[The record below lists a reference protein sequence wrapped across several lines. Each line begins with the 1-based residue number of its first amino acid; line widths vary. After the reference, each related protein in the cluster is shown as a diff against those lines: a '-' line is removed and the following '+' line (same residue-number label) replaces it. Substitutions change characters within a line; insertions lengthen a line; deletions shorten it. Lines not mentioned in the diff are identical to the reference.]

1 MNAAIDQRDLHTPK
15 YHRVKRPIRISD
27 ADLERLKRFMA
38 KRPDDGPDAWLF
50 PASRGSGPK
59 EYRNVL
65 RRSIQPKARELGL
78 PNVTWR
84 LLRHWHTT
92 VLQDSGVPV
101 KVAQERLGHSRPEI
115 TLRHY
120 THVTANKADEAALVM
135 SAMFAATPSVNMEG
149 TRT

>member
-1 MNAAIDQRDLHTPK
+1 VSCLVLGSSLLLQWLVYDDWLHET
-15 YHRVKRPIRISD
+15 
-27 ADLERLKRFMA
+27 
-38 KRPDDGPDAWLF
+38 GPVHIFGSALA
-50 PASRGSGPK
+50 ASRGSGPK

-135 SAMFAATPSVNMEG
+135 SAMFAPTPSVNIEG